1 MRVRTVAASAAL
13 VLCAATA
20 AVACSSPDA
29 ADSKR
34 PAGPSGSARP
44 GPAEAEA
51 PKGRVETGE
60 REEHGPETG
69 GPDTSK
75 QAGKQAE
82 KCEKSAAEIPE
93 ECALDLPY
101 SDITVGKARPGSEA
115 PATP

>member
-13 VLCAATA
+13 VLCASTA

-60 REEHGPETG
+60 RQEHGPETG

-101 SDITVGKARPGSEA
+101 ADITVGEARPGGEG